1 MNIGYFADGPWA
13 HKAIHLIL
21 SDSRFSLS
29 FICLRF
35 DSPDP
40 YLSELASSLNIPC
53 VVHNNI
59 NSDDFLKILSSFN
72 CDLYV
77 SMSFNQIFHSAVR
90 SLPSLGVINC
100 HAGLLPFYRGRNV
113 LNWALINDEKKF
125 GVTVHFV
132 DEGIDTGDIILQRS
146 FPISDNDDYS
156 SLLQRS
162 YVYCAELLFESL
174 CQLISNKV
182 CRVRQ
187 TEIHPY
193 GSYCSIRRPGDEL
206 LDWKNSSRR
215 IFNFVRAI
223 SSPGPCARSFINDSE
238 VIIKSVIYLPDAP
251 TYIGIP
257 GAILFKSNDSF
268 AVKTLDSFI
277 LISDY
282 LSNSPLRVGQRFV

>member
-21 SDSRFSLS
+21 SDSRFNLS

-53 VVHNNI
+53 LVHNNI
-59 NSDDFLKILSSFN
+59 NSDDFLKTLSSFH
-72 CDLYV
+72 CDLYI

-90 SLPSLGVINC
+90 SLPPLGVINC

-113 LNWALINDEKKF
+113 LNWALINDEKQF

-187 TEIHPY
+187 TEIHPH

-215 IFNFVRAI
+215 IFNFVSAI

-238 VIIKSVIYLPDAP
+238 VIIKSVLYLPDAP
-251 TYIGIP
+251 SYIGIP
-257 GAILFKSNDSF
+257 GTILFKSNGCF

-282 LSNSPLRVGQRFV
+282 LSNSPLRVGQRFL